1 MPDQV
6 TGGEAIVRSLI
17 AHGVDTVFAL
27 PGVQTYP
34 VMDALARNKEK
45 VRTIGARHEQAT
57 AYMAFGY
64 AQATG
69 KVGVYSVVPGPGV
82 LNTMGALCTAWGTN
96 MQCSVSRGRC
106 PAPFWKAG
114 AGICM
119 KSPTSRARSPGFAN
133 TRRG

>member
-1 MPDQV
+1 MSETV
-6 TGGEAIVRSLI
+6 TGGEAIVRSLV

-34 VMDALARNKEK
+34 VMDALARHAEQI
-45 VRTIGARHEQAT
+45 RTFSARHEQAT

-82 LNTMGALCTAWGTN
+82 LNTMGALCTAL
-96 MQCSVSRGRC
+96 SL
-106 PAPFWKAG
+106 
-114 AGICM
+114 IHI
-119 KSPTSRARSPGFAN
+119 
-133 TRRG
+133 